1 MVHEERANDRIEDSR
16 LIEWLIGNYT
26 KFSFYKIDK
35 NNVYMRYDRKAALD
49 GAIGALEPGKSLHLQ
64 REKLKNVWKEL
75 LALAIIYLKSTDERE
90 SHHDDGDY
98 GIDEL
103 NTFFDQYCEFES
115 MLYGSSEYYR
125 DHVSH
130 VFKVFLLGEYLVRDY
145 LQKIVGSGDNKVNI
159 AFSNIDVIDDKLKVK
174 VNELEGKIKENVKP
188 EDIYKESD
196 QEYTDKYKI
205 TPEEKEAMWC
215 IVSLTHDL
223 GYPMETV
230 HRIHEQIRKM
240 LDTFDVDVS
249 YLLSH
254 QSQVFNDSIIKLISS
269 NIEDHHLNKGDIVD
283 GEKSSKVSF
292 TTHVQAKYYSKFSRE
307 LEKRD
312 HGIESCII
320 LMKTLVYFLE
330 TDLSVDQ
337 RKNMD
342 ILDARHFLIRQ
353 RILRAIASHN
363 SAYIYNL
370 KMDLSFLLRIID
382 EMQEWG
388 RPKLSDLFL
397 TSPQEYSLSINWFEA
412 DRIEYTMRIEKK
424 PLELDEEDV
433 HDFIRKYFKRKI
445 DNFIKILRS
454 AVDGD
459 HRKLTLIFNV
469 VDSIEVSTKEKPK
482 HEYIYKFEHPNPK
495 DIKLELTVHQN
506 GTKINSKSISLIN
519 LNSEKWK
526 DFLDEVDELP
536 EVSHG

>member
-1 MVHEERANDRIEDSR
+1 MGHEERANDRIEDTR
-16 LIEWLIGNYT
+16 LIEWLIENYK
-26 KFSFYKIDK
+26 KFSFYNIDEDK
-35 NNVYMRYDRKAALD
+35 VYMRYERKTALD
-49 GAIGALEPGKSLHLQ
+49 AAIGDLEIDKSLHLQ
-64 REKLKNVWKEL
+64 REKLTIVWKEL
-75 LALAIIYLKSTDERE
+75 LALAIIYLKSSDERE
-90 SHHDDGDY
+90 NHHDDGDY

-103 NTFFDQYCEFES
+103 NEFFDEYCNFEN

-145 LQKIVGSGDNKVNI
+145 LECFVESGEKKVNV
-159 AFSNIDVIDDKLKVK
+159 AFKNIDVMDSKLQVK
-174 VNELEGKIKENVKP
+174 VNELEDKFKDKLKDT
-188 EDIYKESD
+188 DICKDEKD
-196 QEYTDKYKI
+196 IEYANKYMI

-230 HRIHEQIRKM
+230 HKIHEQIRKM

-254 QSQVFNDSIIKLISS
+254 QSHVFNDSIIKLISS
-269 NIEDHHLNKGDIVD
+269 NLEDHHLIEIKD
-283 GEKSSKVSF
+283 GKESSKVSF

-330 TDLSVDQ
+330 TDLSIDQ
-337 RKNMD
+337 RKHMN

-363 SAYIYNL
+363 STYIYNL

-397 TSPQEYSLSINWFEA
+397 TSPQEYNLNINWFEK
-412 DRIEYTMRIEKK
+412 DKIEYTIRIDNK
-424 PLELDEEDV
+424 PSELDDTTV
-433 HDFIRKYFKRKI
+433 HDFVRKYFKRKI
-445 DNFIKILRS
+445 DNYIKILRS

-459 HRKLTLIFNV
+459 HREFTLIFNV
-469 VDSIEVSTKEKPK
+469 IDSIEVKTKEKDK
-482 HEYIYKFEHPNPK
+482 IDYTYTFEHPNPK
-495 DIKLELTVHQN
+495 DIKIQLTI
-506 GTKINSKSISLIN
+506 TKNSRPVMEKKDISLSI
-519 LNSEKWK
+519 LNEKTWDK
-526 DFLDEVDELP
+526 FLQKANGQQ
-536 EVSHG
+536 ST